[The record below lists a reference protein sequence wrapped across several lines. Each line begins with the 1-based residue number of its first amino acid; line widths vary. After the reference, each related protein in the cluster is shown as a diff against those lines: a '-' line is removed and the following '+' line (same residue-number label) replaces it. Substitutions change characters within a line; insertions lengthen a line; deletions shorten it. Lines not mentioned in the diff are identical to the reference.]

1 MSIENDKLHP
11 DAEAAL
17 RKLLLEIWSFQT
29 KIEEADIPESDWD
42 MPLDDSEPTKNQK
55 LCSLFAD
62 FDETAYRGLQLLG
75 FDNYE
80 ELEESV
86 WAKKPKSEPVY
97 EGTGILDLKV
107 TGFKEA
113 SA

>member
-1 MSIENDKLHP
+1 MRKDKLNP

-17 RKLLLEIWSFQT
+17 RKLLLEIWSFNGRV
-29 KIEEADIPESDWD
+29 E
-42 MPLDDSEPTKNQK
+42 DSSMTTQ
-55 LCSLFAD
+55 D
-62 FDETAYRGLQLLG
+62 FDEPPNELTEKFCNIYTDIDEIAYRGLKLLG
-75 FDNYE
+75 FDCWE
-80 ELEESV
+80 DLEESV
-86 WAKKPKSEPVY
+86 WAKKPKSEPIY

>member
-1 MSIENDKLHP
+1 MSEDKLHP

-29 KIEEADIPESDWD
+29 KIEEAGIPESDWD
-42 MPLDDSEPTKNQK
+42 MPLDDSEPTKNQE
-55 LCSLFAD
+55 LCD
-62 FDETAYRGLQLLG
+62 FHVALDGEAYRALKILG
-75 FDNYE
+75 FDSYE

-86 WAKKPKSEPVY
+86 WAKKPKNEPFY

-107 TGFKEA
+107 TGFKEVSA
-113 SA
+113 S

>member
-1 MSIENDKLHP
+1 MSIENDKLNP

-29 KIEEADIPESDWD
+29 RIEEANLPDSDWES
-42 MPLDDSEPTKNQK
+42 PLDDCKPTKNQE
-55 LCSLFAD
+55 LCD
-62 FDETAYRGLQLLG
+62 FHVALDGEAYRALKLLG
-75 FDNYE
+75 FDSYE

-86 WAKKPKSEPVY
+86 WAKKPE
-97 EGTGILDLKV
+97 
-107 TGFKEA
+107 EA

>member
-1 MSIENDKLHP
+1 MSVDNDKLNP

-29 KIEEADIPESDWD
+29 KIEEAGIPESDWD
-42 MPLDDSEPTKNQK
+42 MPLDGSEPPKNQE
-55 LCSLFAD
+55 LCD
-62 FDETAYRGLQLLG
+62 FFVALDGEAYRALKILG
-75 FDNYE
+75 FESYE

>member
-1 MSIENDKLHP
+1 MTENKLNP

-29 KIEEADIPESDWD
+29 KIEEADLPDSDWED
-42 MPLDDSEPTKNQK
+42 PLPFQEPTKNQE
-55 LCSLFAD
+55 LCD
-62 FDETAYRGLQLLG
+62 FHVALDGEAYRALKILG
-75 FDNYE
+75 FDSYE

-86 WAKKPKSEPVY
+86 WAKKPKSEPVH

-107 TGFKEA
+107 TGFKEV